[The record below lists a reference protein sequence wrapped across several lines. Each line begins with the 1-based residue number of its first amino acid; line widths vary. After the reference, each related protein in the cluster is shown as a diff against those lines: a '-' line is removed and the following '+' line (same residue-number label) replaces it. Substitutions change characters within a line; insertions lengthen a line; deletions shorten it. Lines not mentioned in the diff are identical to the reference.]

1 MPRIETKGIFSKG
14 YGLLPFLPL
23 RDHRLTQLDKLV
35 LAILWG
41 FFAPRGK
48 AEISATSLSTIL
60 SCSRRAIEKSKARLI
75 ELGYIEVANEK
86 GRTSVILPNY
96 FPTVPQVGTPP
107 NVGTQTP
114 EPGFTPSETYSENKI
129 DIQPSAEPIE
139 IIPEEDTLPRK
150 KFIKKQAIEE
160 GYKGH
165 LTNPILEWAEE
176 RVGHPLLPMIKQKSA
191 IKAILI
197 AGFTSEQIK
206 ECWIGLEQD
215 EYWSEKGMDFMTVF
229 NQISKVKKTKKVSQ
243 VISKSANW

>member
-96 FPTVPQVGTPP
+96 FPTEPEGGTPP
-107 NVGTQTP
+107 NEETQTP
-114 EPGFTPSETYSENKI
+114 ESGFTPSETSSENI
-129 DIQPSAEPIE
+129 DIPAS
-139 IIPEEDTLPRK
+139 PEQTYHS
-150 KFIKKQAIEE
+150 EE
-160 GYKGH
+160 LTSRQFRRQEALEKGYKGH
-165 LTNPILEWAEE
+165 LNKPLLLWAEE
-176 RVGHPLLPMIKQKSA
+176 RKGSKFPNPKKQMAAIAQLLASS
-191 IKAILI
+191 
-197 AGFTSEQIK
+197 FTPEQIK
-206 ECWIGLEQD
+206 DCWQGLEND
-215 EYWSEKGMDFMTVF
+215 EFWGEKGFDFMTVV
-229 NQISKVKKTKKVSQ
+229 NQIGKQKKEKDSQ
-243 VISKSANW
+243 MYA